1 MITTSLIIQVI
12 VLFLLTYEYLLR
24 EGQSLGNIE
33 LP

>member
-12 VLFLLTYEYLLR
+12 VLFLLTYGYLLR